1 MTRGRKIW
9 VGAAALAVLT
19 GVALVVVRARK
30 PPKPLAHPVTLEG
43 AVLRQDSDP
52 RKQAPLE
59 DAVITVKGGNST
71 AQTKSDAS
79 GLFKVEL
86 KPGIE
91 PGQTITLRITHEDYQ
106 PIEME
111 PEATG
116 QILIARLEP
125 ILGRPPETPS
135 HTEVTIKDVRVRYSV
150 KVQNTMNVGYAAKS
164 FVVQNLGGVA
174 CEGQLPCS
182 PDGKWKATTGSLT
195 LDAGDSNEFNNARI
209 SCIAG
214 PCPFTKVSQD
224 EIARPSR
231 YIKVS
236 ATTWSD
242 TATFLVE
249 AEVMHAQ
256 NADMVRYSYPVI
268 FGPAMNFILP
278 AGAEGPS
285 IEATLNTDDIV
296 FPLGPA
302 LILSWASCT
311 VEVSPAHTKVYRCEL
326 KPGYTF

>member
-1 MTRGRKIW
+1 
-9 VGAAALAVLT
+9 
-19 GVALVVVRARK
+19 
-30 PPKPLAHPVTLEG
+30 
-43 AVLRQDSDP
+43 LRQDSDP
-52 RKQAPLE
+52 RKQTPLE

-91 PGQTITLRITHEDYQ
+91 AGQTVSIKITHQDYD
-106 PIEME
+106 PLEME
-111 PEATG
+111 TGATG

-150 KVQNTMNVGYAAKS
+150 KIQNTMNVGYAAKS

-182 PDGKWKATTGSLT
+182 PDGEWKATTGSLS
-195 LDAGDSNEFNNARI
+195 LDAGDGNEFSNARV

-214 PCPFTKVSQD
+214 PCPFTKVDQE

-231 YIKVS
+231 YIKVM
-236 ATTWSD
+236 ATAWSD

-249 AEVMHAQ
+249 AEVLHTQ
-256 NADMVRYSYPVI
+256 NADLVRYSYPVI
-268 FGPAMNFILP
+268 FGPAMNFTLP
-278 AGAEGPS
+278 AAAEGPS
-285 IEATLNTDDIV
+285 IEATLNGDEIV
-296 FPLGPA
+296 FPLGPE
-302 LILSWASCT
+302 LILSWATCT
-311 VEVSPAHTKVYRCEL
+311 VEISPQHTKIYRCEL
-326 KPGYTF
+326 KPGYKF